1 MRACWNL
8 SLGVLFFSYVFA
20 LPVAAQ
26 PGDDLRALRLK
37 LSAGDLPS
45 AESVLEIHHAEKG
58 EDGEY
63 VLGLA
68 WLARGAALVSDWKA
82 ASSYAKQA
90 REIALPKLRTPAD
103 YDVNREAAYALGT
116 AIEIDAEVLL

>member
-1 MRACWNL
+1 MQAKTLLMR
-8 SLGVLFFSYVFA
+8 VLLLCLVFPA
-20 LPVAAQ
+20 IAQ
-26 PGDDLRALRLK
+26 QGDDLRALRLK

-45 AESVLEIHHAEKG
+45 AESILEIHRSEKG

-63 VLGLA
+63 VQGLA

-82 ASSYAKQA
+82 ASRFANEA

-103 YDVNREAAYALGT
+103 YDVNREAT
-116 AIEIDAEVLL
+116 